1 MTVQLERVFVYGTL
15 KRGQPNH
22 FLIENV
28 TNGLAKFI
36 GDATTALRYPLV
48 IASQYNIPFL
58 LPFEGKG
65 NFISGEVYDVDGKM
79 LTRLDELEQHPDVYK
94 REKISVISNG
104 NSFMSWCYILQKPKP
119 KLLDLEFLDNYN
131 NNNSAEKDKY
141 IRRTKDDTPFLPQ
154 VMES

>member
-22 FLIENV
+22 FVLENV
-28 TNGLAKFI
+28 THGLAKFI

-48 IASQYNIPFL
+48 VASQYNIPFL

-65 NFISGEVYDVDGKM
+65 NFISGEVYDVDEKM
-79 LTRLDELEQHPDVYK
+79 LKRLDELESHPDTYK
-94 REKISVISNG
+94 REKISVISNN
-104 NSFMSWCYILQKPKP
+104 NSFMSWCYILQRPQP
-119 KLLDLEFLDNYN
+119 KLLNLKLLDNYN
-131 NNNSAEKDKY
+131 NNTRAEEDKY
-141 IRRTKDDTPFLPQ
+141 MRRTKDDSPYSIE

>member
-22 FLIENV
+22 FVLENV
-28 TNGLAKFI
+28 THGLAKFI

-48 IASQYNIPFL
+48 VASQYNIPFL

-65 NFISGEVYDVDGKM
+65 NFISGEVYEVDEKM
-79 LTRLDELEQHPDVYK
+79 LKQLDEFELHPDVYK
-94 REKISVISNG
+94 REKISVISNN
-104 NSFMSWCYILQKPKP
+104 NSFMSWCYILQRPQP
-119 KLLDLEFLDNYN
+119 KLLDLKLLDNYN
-131 NNNSAEKDKY
+131 NDNCAEEDKY
-141 IRRTKDDTPFLPQ
+141 NGDTEEDTFYPSE